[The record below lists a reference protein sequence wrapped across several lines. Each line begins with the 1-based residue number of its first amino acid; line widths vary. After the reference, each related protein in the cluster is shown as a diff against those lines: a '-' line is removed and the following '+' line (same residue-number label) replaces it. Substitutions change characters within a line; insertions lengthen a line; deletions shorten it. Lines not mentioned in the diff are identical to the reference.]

1 MDGVLVI
8 DKPQGITSHD
18 VVLMLRSA
26 LHNRYK
32 VGHTGTLDPVAT
44 GVLPL
49 CVGKATKLSPFLMKG
64 TKEYIATIKLGEE
77 TDTLDSEGEVLF
89 SGTVRGDI
97 LDRIEDILDRFR
109 GDTEQVPPSFSAIKR
124 NGIPLYKL
132 ARKGVMV
139 QPQPRKVSIYELK
152 LLLVS
157 LPYIT
162 VKVVSSPGMYV
173 RSLCRDIGRE
183 LGCYGHMHTLR
194 RIRSG
199 EFTIK
204 DGIALRDLKG
214 MVYEDIKGA
223 IIPMDRL
230 VLDMPS
236 ITFNRAMEERIKKG
250 IQPVIW
256 ADRLNCV
263 TADVGRRLRLV
274 SEDERLLSVAEVRT
288 IDGRR
293 VHLSLLKVFV

>member
-8 DKPQGITSHD
+8 DKPQGTTSHD
-18 VVLMLRSA
+18 VVLMVRSA
-26 LHNRYK
+26 LSNRYK

-44 GVLPL
+44 GVLSL
-49 CVGKATKLSPFLMKG
+49 CIGKATKLSPFLMKG
-64 TKEYIATIKLGEE
+64 IKEYIATIKLGEE

-89 SGTVRGDI
+89 SGTVRRDI
-97 LDRIEDILDRFR
+97 LDRIEGVLDRFR

-139 QPQPRKVSIYELK
+139 QPKPRKVSIYELN
-152 LLLVS
+152 LLRVS

-199 EFTIK
+199 EFIIK
-204 DGIALRDLKG
+204 DAIALRDLKG
-214 MVYEDIKGA
+214 MLYEDIKDA

-250 IQPVIW
+250 IQPVIL
-256 ADRLNCV
+256 ADKLSCV
-263 TADVGRRLRLV
+263 GIGRRLRLV
-274 SEDERLLSVAEVRT
+274 SEDERLLSIAE
-288 IDGRR
+288 IKAIKGGR
-293 VHLSLLKVFV
+293 VSLSLLRVFV